1 MSLEQDI
8 RTVEIEMNLTGAVP
22 DYAMYTELGNAGVH
36 AVVIAAEAGNMTWG
50 QVYGALRKLAE
61 SNEDVF
67 GEAMDTAVRECVY
80 HALAF
85 DRKNESF

>member
-8 RTVEIEMNLTGAVP
+8 RTVEIEMNLSGGVT

-36 AVVIAAEAGNMTWG
+36 AVVVAARANRLTWG
-50 QVYGALRKLAE
+50 QVLNALRDLAE

-80 HALAF
+80 GAL
-85 DRKNESF
+85 SFEEDFYQ